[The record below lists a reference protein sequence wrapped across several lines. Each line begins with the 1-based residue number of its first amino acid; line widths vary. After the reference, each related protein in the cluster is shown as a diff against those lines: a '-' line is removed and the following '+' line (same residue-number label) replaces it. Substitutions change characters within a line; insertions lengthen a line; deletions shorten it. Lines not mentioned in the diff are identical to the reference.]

1 MPGFAFLN
9 LFRISKKEKQ
19 IHFTSLSQMYNHL
32 VHLIIFFVHITTT
45 HPYSCQ
51 MPIRYIQAKK
61 HPIKKKQQN
70 KTNKNSIKS
79 AFNII

>member
-19 IHFTSLSQMYNHL
+19 IHFTCLSQMYNHL

-61 HPIKKKQQN
+61 HPIKKNNKIKQI
-70 KTNKNSIKS
+70 KTQSKVRLI
-79 AFNII
+79 